1 MANNQVLGIA
11 KILSGQT
18 ASSVVRNGASSDS
31 ICIIGPPAVDAGTY
45 ILSVSADGIT
55 YATLHDGTADIAPPG
70 AAKARI
76 YLGFKF
82 PYIKITGP
90 SAVADRLFTII
101 SI

>member
-1 MANNQVLGIA
+1 MNNQVVGVA
-11 KILSGQT
+11 KIVTGQT
-18 ASSVVRNGASSDS
+18 ASTVVRNGATCDG

-45 ILSVSADGIT
+45 VLSVSHDGIT
-55 YATLHDGTADIAPPG
+55 FATLHDGTADVAPPG

-82 PYIKITGP
+82 IFIKITGP
-90 SAVADRLFTII
+90 SAAADRNFIVI